1 MNEQE
6 EQYMKEVYDNILEV
20 FIENEELRGIIEDLE
35 NLDGMIQEDKSLEP
49 LRTNIIA
56 KLGGL

>member
-6 EQYMKEVYDNILEV
+6 EQYMKEVYDSILEV
-20 FIENEELRGIIEDLE
+20 FIENENLRDIIEDLE
-35 NLDGMIQEDKSLEP
+35 NLDGMIQEGESLEP